1 MDGIGHNVL
10 KHCAMALYQP
20 LCHLFQASLRVCKLP
35 DEWKIHSITPIFKDG
50 DKSSVRNYRP
60 ISLLSSVSKVMERL
74 VYNHLMEFL
83 ANSISTFQYG
93 FLKNHSCVQ
102 QLLLF
107 YHELISGPNSP
118 AERDIVFLDFSKAF
132 DSVPHKE
139 LLLKLK
145 RLGVSGNIWLWLQD
159 YLHRRFQYVN
169 VRNSRS
175 ELLPVK
181 SGVPQGS
188 ILGPLLFL
196 IYVNDLPE
204 VVKHVIFY
212 MFADDVKC
220 AMPIRSPLDSLYLQ
234 EDLEALCDW
243 SAKWKLKFKESKCV
257 LLRCFTNNN
266 STPTPTVYTLNGK
279 EIQASNF
286 HKDLGIVISDNLSF
300 RCRYE
305 LLIARAYRI
314 LGLLRRTFNHRPCV
328 KEKMAL
334 YISLVRSQ
342 LMYCSQVWRPY
353 LLRDIDKIERVQR
366 RATKYILNDFT
377 SDYKSRLITLG
388 ILPLMYVFELNDLML
403 CQKSEVSL

>member
-1 MDGIGHNVL
+1 M
-10 KHCAMALYQP
+10 
-20 LCHLFQASLRVCKLP
+20 
-35 DEWKIHSITPIFKDG
+35 
-50 DKSSVRNYRP
+50 
-60 ISLLSSVSKVMERL
+60 
-74 VYNHLMEFL
+74 
-83 ANSISTFQYG
+83 
-93 FLKNHSCVQ
+93 
-102 QLLLF
+102 
-107 YHELISGPNSP
+107 
-118 AERDIVFLDFSKAF
+118 
-132 DSVPHKE
+132 
-139 LLLKLK
+139 
-145 RLGVSGNIWLWLQD
+145 
-159 YLHRRFQYVN
+159 
-169 VRNSRS
+169 
-175 ELLPVK
+175 K

-300 RCRYE
+300 RCHYE
-305 LLIARAYRI
+305 LLIARAYQI

-353 LLRDIDKIERVQR
+353 LLWDIDKIERVQR

-403 CQKSEVSL
+403 CVKNLKSPSRDFDIKKYVKFSDHGTRSATSSRMIHRFTSTNSSRHEFFTRIPRLWNSVPSIDLKLSQTTIKHNLQDFLYKNFLAKFEPSNACSFHFLCPCMNCFHTSHPPILFNSPNGCNADHQFIHFP